1 MKKNK
6 KFSNIKTL
14 SELPFFEILKSF
26 IVREL
31 LRKQPFY
38 KALIEKPQS
47 KKVTNKELLEVLPFY
62 DTVTFTK
69 KERPFR
75 NYVSTN
81 SLEIMDR
88 ESLIDALKLIR
99 TSTNELFTDLLR
111 EEGGLKYFITAR
123 VTLKK
128 TY

>member
-14 SELPFFEILKSF
+14 SELPFFQILKSF

-38 KALIEKPQS
+38 KAPIEKPQS

-111 EEGGLKYFITAR
+111 EEGGLKYFITVR

>member
-111 EEGGLKYFITAR
+111 EEGGLKYFITVR

>member
-88 ESLIDALKLIR
+88 ESLIDALKLTR

-111 EEGGLKYFITAR
+111 EEGGLKYFITVR